1 MAVATA
7 VEEDNEQHRVK
18 PIWAAA
24 LWQDMAA
31 LPEDITL
38 EVCHVHD
45 HMPKSHIIKGHG
57 NYEQVDKTAKIEV
70 GQVDLD

>member
-7 VEEDNEQHRVK
+7 VEEDNKQHRVK

-31 LPEDITL
+31 LPENITP
-38 EVCHVHD
+38 EVCHVRD
-45 HMPKSHIIKGHG
+45 HMPKSHIIKG
-57 NYEQVDKTAKIEV
+57 
-70 GQVDLD
+70 L